1 MQENDKLRNM
11 RLSYERDQL
20 IESKIS
26 EDPFDQFKSWF
37 DLVIKSEIVE
47 PNAMTI
53 ATATKNGIPSAR
65 VVLLKEYSDTGFI
78 FFTNYGSRKG
88 KELSENPVAS
98 LLFWWREFERQVR
111 IEGRVEKI
119 SKEESQN
126 YFNVRP
132 LKSRYGALASNQSE
146 VVKDRIFLESKFSEL
161 ENKFGDNP
169 PMPENWG
176 GYKLVPSKFEFWQG
190 RQDRLHDRI
199 CYEKINDDWKF
210 IGYHLKI

>member
-20 IESKIS
+20 IESNIS
-26 EDPFDQFKSWF
+26 KDPFFQFKLWF

-65 VVLLKEYSDTGFI
+65 VVLLKEYDETGFT

-88 KELSENPVAS
+88 KELAENPRAS

-111 IEGRVEKI
+111 IEGRIEKI

-126 YFNVRP
+126 YFNIRP

-146 VVKDRIFLESKFSEL
+146 VVKDREFLENKFADL
-161 ENKFGDNP
+161 EKKFGDNP

-176 GYKLVPSKFEFWQG
+176 GYKLIPSKFEFWQG
-190 RQDRLHDRI
+190 RRDRLHDRI
-199 CYEKINDDWKF
+199 CYEKVENNWTISR
-210 IGYHLKI
+210 LSP